1 YLGDLARNG
10 SDVYM
15 IAGVAGNKASVKG
28 ENRIIIPAQVWKV
41 AVIMPHGKGLAD
53 VHSAA
58 DVNVI
63 AVLMPNDADASSDW
77 TTYKT
82 TVDAV
87 EAASGYDL
95 LAALPDQIEIAIESN
110 THPPVAALGGP
121 YTGAE
126 GSAITMSA
134 AASSDPDAGQQL
146 SYSWNFGDGQ
156 TGTGVSPNHLYVRDG
171 QLLAGVRV
179 TRRGRA

>member
-1 YLGDLARNG
+1 IDRGHLLRSFDVTASDGDNKFSYLFSNIIPQAHLLNIGAWASEENYLGDLARNG

-15 IAGVAGNKASVKG
+15 IAGVAGNKDSVKG

-63 AVLMPNDADASSDW
+63 AVLMPNDADASGDW

-95 LAALPDQIEIAIESN
+95 LAALPDQIE
-110 THPPVAALGGP
+110 
-121 YTGAE
+121 
-126 GSAITMSA
+126 
-134 AASSDPDAGQQL
+134 
-146 SYSWNFGDGQ
+146 
-156 TGTGVSPNHLYVRDG
+156 
-171 QLLAGVRV
+171 
-179 TRRGRA
+179 